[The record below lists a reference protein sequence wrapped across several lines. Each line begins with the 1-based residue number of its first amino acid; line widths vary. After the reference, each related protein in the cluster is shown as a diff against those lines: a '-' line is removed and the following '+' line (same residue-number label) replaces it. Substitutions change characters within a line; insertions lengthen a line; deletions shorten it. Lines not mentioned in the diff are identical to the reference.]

1 MTLFTL
7 KYAPKNSD
15 QVFGQDK
22 AVGELKEFITN
33 YKTKRNKAALLLGPI
48 GCGKTS
54 AVYALAREMNYDIL
68 ELNSSDLRNAENISH
83 FLSSALGQQS
93 LFFTPKIVLI
103 DEVDNISGTAD
114 RGCIPA
120 LLKAIEKSSF
130 PVVLTANDIEESK
143 FKALAKASEIIPF
156 HKLQYRTVAHGL
168 QWVCE
173 QEGIQFEEKAINSLA
188 RQVDGDMRAA
198 LLDLQISCLHISSQK
213 KSLSFEDLS
222 ALSDRKRT
230 ETILNALM
238 IIFKSSSVETA
249 LPALENI
256 DMEPKDVMHWID
268 ENMPKEYVSA
278 KALAKGYEFLSRADV
293 FQGRIMKRQHWRF
306 LAYINN
312 LLTAGISSAKVEKN
326 SEFIP
331 YRRTM
336 RFLRLWQAK
345 MKNAKKKEIAQKLA
359 AKTHTSTSVAEQ
371 QVPYLQALFRH
382 GGGSGIADELELSQE
397 EAEWLAG
404 K

>member
-22 AVGELKEFITN
+22 AVSELKDFITN

-54 AVYALAREMNYDIL
+54 SVYALAKEMNYDIL
-68 ELNSSDLRNAENISH
+68 ELNSSDLRNAENISR
-83 FLSSALGQQS
+83 FLGSALGQQS

-130 PVVLTANDIEESK
+130 PVVLTANEIEDSK
-143 FKALAKASEIIPF
+143 FKALAKAAEVIQF
-156 HKLQYRTVAHGL
+156 HKLQYRTVAHCL

-173 QEGIQFEEKAINSLA
+173 QEGIAFEEKAINSLA
-188 RQVDGDMRAA
+188 RQVDGDLRAA
-198 LLDLQISCLHISSQK
+198 LLDLHISSQK

-222 ALSDRKRT
+222 VLSDRKKT
-230 ETILNALM
+230 ETILNALTV
-238 IIFKSSSVETA
+238 IFKSSSVETA
-249 LPALENI
+249 LPALENV
-256 DMEPKDVMHWID
+256 DLEPKDVMHWID
-268 ENMPKEYVSA
+268 ENMPKEYISA
-278 KALAKGYEFLSRADV
+278 QALAKGYESLSRADV

-312 LLTAGISSAKVEKN
+312 LLTAGISSAKEEKN

-345 MKNAKKKEIAQKLA
+345 MKNAKRKEIAVKLA

-371 QVPYLQALFRH
+371 QTPYLQAIFQKNA
-382 GGGSGIADELELSQE
+382 GNAIARELELTDE
-397 EAEWLAG
+397 EADWLRG
-404 K
+404 M